1 MTFFFQLAITGL
13 SLGMVYALVAIGFVI
28 ILKCSNAFNI
38 AQGHF
43 VMLGGYLGYTF
54 LVALNLPLWL
64 SIVLAVATAVIMG
77 LLIERLALRPLLGQP
92 VLAVIMMTIALA
104 SVIEGIAILGWGGEY
119 KTYYDVLP
127 EFNLNIGSI
136 SIPPASLM
144 GLLVSG
150 VVVGILVFIFRFTKS
165 GLAMRATAEDEQVVR
180 TSGIKVTMV
189 YALAWIIACV
199 VGVVAGI
206 LLGGVSGVMIPL
218 ADIGMKAMAVVILG
232 GLDSI
237 GGAILAGLILGVL
250 ENLTAGYL
258 DPLMPS
264 GGGLANVFP
273 FLVMIFVLII
283 RPHGLF
289 GLKRIER
296 I

>member
-1 MTFFFQLAITGL
+1 MTFFLQLVITGL
-13 SLGMVYALVAIGFVI
+13 SLGMVYALIAIGFVI

-54 LVALNLPLWL
+54 LVAFHLPIWL
-64 SIVLAVATAVIMG
+64 SIIAAIAVAIVMG
-77 LLIERLALRPLLGQP
+77 LIIERLALRPLLGQP
-92 VLAVIMMTIALA
+92 VLAVVMMTIALA
-104 SVIEGIAILGWGGEY
+104 SVIEGIAILAWGGEY
-119 KTYYDVLP
+119 KTYHDVLP
-127 EFNLNIGSI
+127 VINLKIGAI
-136 SIPPASLM
+136 SIPPETLIGLIVAGIVVAILM
-144 GLLVSG
+144 G
-150 VVVGILVFIFRFTKS
+150 IFRFTKA

-180 TSGIKVTMV
+180 SSGIRVTVV

-199 VGVVAGI
+199 VGVIGGI
-206 LLGGVSGVMIPL
+206 LLGGVSGVMTSL
-218 ADIGMKAMAVVILG
+218 ADIGLKAMAVVILG

-237 GGAILAGLILGVL
+237 GGAIIAGLILGVL
-250 ENLTAGYL
+250 ENVASGYL

-273 FLVMIFVLII
+273 FLVMIIVLII
-283 RPHGLF
+283 RPYGLF

>member
-1 MTFFFQLAITGL
+1 MNFFLQLVVTGI
-13 SLGMVYALVAIGFVI
+13 SLGMIYALVALGFVI

-38 AQGHF
+38 AQGQI
-43 VMLGGYLGYTF
+43 VMLGGYLGYTL
-54 LVALNLPLWL
+54 LVTLHLPVWL
-64 SIVLAVATAVIMG
+64 SIIAAIAIAIIMG
-77 LLIERLALRPLLGQP
+77 LIIERLALRPLVGQP
-92 VLAVIMMTIALA
+92 VLAVVMMTVALA
-104 SVIEGIAILGWGGEY
+104 SVFEGIAILGWGGEY
-119 KTYYDVLP
+119 KTYHDVLP
-127 EFNLNIGSI
+127 VINVTIGQI
-136 SIPPASLM
+136 SIPPESLI

-150 VVVGILVFIFRFTKS
+150 LVVAILLVIFRFTKS

-180 TSGIKVTMV
+180 SSGIRVTMV

-206 LLGGVSGVMIPL
+206 LMGGVSGVMTSL
-218 ADIGMKAMAVVILG
+218 SDIGMKAMAVVILG

-237 GGAILAGLILGVL
+237 GGAIIAGLILGVL
-250 ENLTAGYL
+250 ENLAAGYL

-273 FLVMIFVLII
+273 FLIMIVVLII
-283 RPHGLF
+283 RPYGLF